1 MSSKLSE
8 PTSIVDES
16 FRNFCSDVTFSL
28 GSTSQFVKN
37 EKPLKEQSPSMYN
50 NKMLLNSK
58 ENNNEIASSLINSI
72 ENFKSLNHTASE
84 ILFLKRKISE
94 KNNEISKVQK
104 NFDEFKRNSQ
114 DLEEKIGCLEG
125 INKNLRQEL
134 ENERSMRK
142 EWERKFGEINLIK
155 QKVIFFLKKNTL

>member
-1 MSSKLSE
+1 
-8 PTSIVDES
+8 
-16 FRNFCSDVTFSL
+16 
-28 GSTSQFVKN
+28 
-37 EKPLKEQSPSMYN
+37 MYN
-50 NKMLLNSK
+50 NKMLLNTK

-94 KNNEISKVQK
+94 KNTEITKVQK
-104 NFDEFKRNSQ
+104 NYDELKRNSQ
-114 DLEEKIGCLEG
+114 EGDEKIGSLEA

-142 EWERKFGEINLIK
+142 EWEKKFSEINLIK
-155 QKVIFFLKKNTL
+155 QKVKIFFLLQYI